1 MNVDDAILKGC
12 MEGKREAQKLL
23 YQAYASTMM
32 AVCLRYVQHRDEA
45 EDIVQEGF
53 LKVFQ
58 SIRSFRNEGSLEGW
72 IKRIMINHS
81 LNHYKKSRRTPFL
94 EDIDSINEREIVSVD
109 EPVAFNSPVSHERL
123 LLLIQSLPPG
133 YRIVFNLYA
142 FEEYSHKEI
151 AKELNISE
159 NTSKTQLLK
168 ARRMLRNKIEELKE
182 IKNRAI
188 ANER

>member
-1 MNVDDAILKGC
+1 MNVDDAILNGC

-94 EDIDSINEREIVSVD
+94 EDIDTINEREIVSVD